1 MRLVDRVTLKLNEDV
16 RHTVC
21 QPLSVRGSAT
31 EEAGIQVPLGGLQL
45 VVDRQDI
52 TAGWLVQYRQRN
64 YEVIS
69 VMPYLKS
76 PNPKRDVLICSPVFG
91 DV

>member
-1 MRLVDRVTLKLNEDV
+1 MRLVDRVTLIKDDDE

-21 QPLSVRGSAT
+21 QAISVRGSAT
-31 EEAGIQVPLGGLQL
+31 ETAGIQVPLGGLQL

-52 TAGWLVQYRQRN
+52 TEGWLVKYQQKN

-69 VMPYLKS
+69 VIPYLKS
-76 PNPKRDVLICSPVFG
+76 RNPKRDVLVCNPVFG